1 MVVGAFHRPARAVK
15 DRVIDAAWTVASLP
29 VYVCAVVF
37 IKAADRWL
45 TRSSKGAR
53 NA

>member
-1 MVVGAFHRPARAVK
+1 MRERAL
-15 DRVIDAAWTVASLP
+15 DAAWAAASLP
-29 VYVCAVVF
+29 IYVCAVVF